1 MVSGEFPAEQ
11 RLAPKGRIWICC
23 TNAAVMTPGWVLG
36 GRHGLWKGSTRA
48 ERKVQLVA
56 VPRRVDVTGLVDN
69 VGVGTGGTIMGA
81 GRYLQEQK
89 KGVQLVA
96 VEPVESAVLSGGKPG
111 YHQASLSAQCMLSPK
126 GSEDDLSM
134 TQGPEEAA

>member
-1 MVSGEFPAEQ
+1 MLHKCSCRDTRVGTGGPSWALEGIY
-11 RLAPKGRIWICC
+11 RSRRGRYSWWQCLEEW
-23 TNAAVMTPGWVLG
+23 ML
-36 GRHGLWKGSTRA
+36 
-48 ERKVQLVA
+48 
-56 VPRRVDVTGLVDN
+56 TGLVDD

-111 YHQASLSAQCMLSPK
+111 YHQASLSTQCMLSRK

-134 TQGPEEAA
+134 TQGREEAA

>member
-1 MVSGEFPAEQ
+1 MGPGRDLLEQ
-11 RLAPKGRIWICC
+11 K
-23 TNAAVMTPGWVLG
+23 
-36 GRHGLWKGSTRA
+36 
-48 ERKVQLVA
+48 RKVQLVA